1 MGVNDRNASARNYA
15 SQAQNQAM
23 QNFQQF
29 QRNNHW
35 PRMGENGNVYFAP
48 VSSDPL
54 SLYMASTMVATRPA
68 RVLCF
73 AQRARYRKRR
83 MS

>member
-1 MGVNDRNASARNYA
+1 
-15 SQAQNQAM
+15 
-23 QNFQQF
+23 
-29 QRNNHW
+29 
-35 PRMGENGNVYFAP
+35 MGESGNVYFGP
-48 VSSDPL
+48 GQLTVSSDPL

-68 RVLCF
+68 RVFCF